1 MGKSYKD
8 KNKRNSS
15 GFDKRGKRFKQEK
28 NKHKL
33 TPHDYSDYGPS
44 KKSYSWD
51 EEGY

>member
-8 KNKRNSS
+8 NNKRNSWE
-15 GFDKRGKRFKQEK
+15 FDKRSKRFKQEK

-33 TPHDYSDYGPS
+33 TNQDYSDYGPS
-44 KKSYSWD
+44 KKTYSWD